1 MNFNK
6 DVFREYDVRGIADVD
21 FSGDF
26 AFYLGK
32 AFGSYVFKNNKNK
45 ISISGDVRLSTQKLK
60 KDFTRGLIESGINVV
75 DIGVLPTPINYFS
88 NYHLEID
95 GSVQITGSHNPS
107 EYNGFKFT
115 FNKKPFFG
123 KNIQELYKAV
133 CNDEYVIAKG

>member
-75 DIGVLPTPINYFS
+75 DIGVLPTPINYFYVTSTS
-88 NYHLEID
+88 NATTGNVEGGGDNCSAGPVTLE
-95 GSVQITGSHNPS
+95 VV
-107 EYNGFKFT
+107 NG
-115 FNKKPFFG
+115 
-123 KNIQELYKAV
+123 
-133 CNDEYVIAKG
+133 